1 MPDTNQEL
9 KDRVDILEEQVEHLL
24 KYIADCPDQWDLK
37 DLQYKYDILK
47 KSIENSVKKE

>member
-37 DLQYKYDILK
+37 DLQYKYHILK
-47 KSIENSVKKE
+47 KSIENPVKKE